1 MTGSTTCTFNKPTRV
16 IWLIGALLLVLIPS
30 GTVAAQARY
39 RITDIAPV
47 NDLND
52 EAPGATCV
60 NNAGMVVGQALLP
73 AGPDRPFLWIKGNIF
88 DLGTFGGPNGGARS
102 INARGDIVGKADTA
116 AGPPKQEH
124 AFFWSEGVMHDLG
137 TFGGYSSTANS
148 INNRGWIV
156 GAADTTIPDPTGTIG
171 PTENHAFLRT
181 VDGTLQD
188 LGTLG
193 GPNSHALSINDKGV
207 IVGWSQVDFNIGAFG
222 IPDLHPA
229 MWVNGVLTRLPDLG
243 GSVSL
248 AIHVNNNGT
257 AVGQSFV
264 ADDSAFFAVMWKN
277 GVLTNLGALGNDV
290 ASSAGSI
297 NNRGQVAGMSFDAN
311 FSPRAFLWDSGVMYD
326 LNTLIPANS
335 GWFLMS
341 ASINDTGQIV
351 GTGLLNG
358 NLHAFLLTPSAGG
371 GRTGLPTASPPPF
384 ELSDTMRRSLIWGKS
399 GLVKRGFPWIR

>member
-1 MTGSTTCTFNKPTRV
+1 
-16 IWLIGALLLVLIPS
+16 
-30 GTVAAQARY
+30 
-39 RITDIAPV
+39 
-47 NDLND
+47 
-52 EAPGATCV
+52 
-60 NNAGMVVGQALLP
+60 MVVGQALLP

-277 GVLTNLGALGNDV
+277 GVLTNLGALGTDV

-311 FSPRAFLWDSGVMYD
+311 FSPRAFL
-326 LNTLIPANS
+326 
-335 GWFLMS
+335 
-341 ASINDTGQIV
+341 
-351 GTGLLNG
+351 
-358 NLHAFLLTPSAGG
+358 
-371 GRTGLPTASPPPF
+371 
-384 ELSDTMRRSLIWGKS
+384 
-399 GLVKRGFPWIR
+399 